1 MKADPNTGEIIE
13 FNRQDMLSGH
23 FKMSEF
29 CHGAQLWPTKY
40 AERLFRLVALLEDVR
55 AHIGAPVKITSGY
68 RSPHHNAATAGAA
81 KHSAHVYGFAVD
93 FRIVRPHHMDSERDT
108 LEALKFLEANRST
121 WNICGLGWYPLFD
134 TTGTPKVEASGIERS
149 HSRVHVDL
157 RHLPYRTW
165 TK

>member
-29 CHGAQLWPTKY
+29 CHGAQLWPTHY
-40 AERLFRLVALLEDVR
+40 ADRLFRLVALLEDVR

-81 KHSAHVYGFAVD
+81 KHSPHMYGFAVD
-93 FRIVRPHHMDSERDT
+93 FRVLGPSPEQST
-108 LEALKFLEANRST
+108 LEAHKFLLANRET
-121 WNICGLGWYPLFD
+121 WGIAGLGFYPLLD
-134 TTGTPKVEASGIERS
+134 PKGDRMIEASGIKRS
-149 HSRVHVDL
+149 HSRIHVDL
-157 RHLPYRTW
+157 RHLPFRSW
-165 TK
+165 TL